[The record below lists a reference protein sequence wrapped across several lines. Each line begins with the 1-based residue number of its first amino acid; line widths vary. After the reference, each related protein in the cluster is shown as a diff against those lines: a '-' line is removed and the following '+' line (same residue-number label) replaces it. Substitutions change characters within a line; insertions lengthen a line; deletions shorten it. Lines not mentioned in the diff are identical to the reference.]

1 MMVWSR
7 TSTQSSVPA
16 STMRVYELEDL
27 IKGSVPKP
35 PSTAAAR

>member
-1 MMVWSR
+1 
-7 TSTQSSVPA
+7 
-16 STMRVYELEDL
+16 MRVYELEDL